1 MSSQNHRYSRV
12 SCHFLFICLAQCI
25 GLWNPLNPSHCNR
38 PCHVTVAPFSYLLFG
53 CLFCVHCTV
62 WVIVSILPP
71 HNYTIDNSGND
82 NEGWTTRY
90 VFYTYIY
97 YIYMDLTIFYRQ
109 TSWNDTTLAPPT
121 PTMSDQWVRCLVNN
135 HHAQLDNVNEGWTGD
150 QELERWEQ
158 GLEMCLHLEL
168 PGMFFINIFLN
179 YSTNVFYSMIDT
191 LTQMPPPPVC

>member
-1 MSSQNHRYSRV
+1 M
-12 SCHFLFICLAQCI
+12 
-25 GLWNPLNPSHCNR
+25 
-38 PCHVTVAPFSYLLFG
+38 
-53 CLFCVHCTV
+53 HCTV
-62 WVIVSILPP
+62 WVIVSILPS

-121 PTMSDQWVRCLVNN
+121 STMSECQWVWCLVNN

-158 GLEMCLHLEL
+158 GLKMRLRLEL
-168 PGMFFINIFLN
+168 PGMFFTNIFLN
-179 YSTNVFYSMIDT
+179 YSTNVFYSMLDT
-191 LTQMPPPPVC
+191 LTQTPPPLASLRHTQQHNIPQITSADNQHWKTGGDNNKWAVTPRTRQTTCPGV